1 MGEQFYM
8 ALILSLAAL
17 VAVIFLAWTNGL
29 NRFDPTWIVAG
40 STTVMMV
47 WVFYGATWFL
57 RLCVSLEQLL
67 RILTGHKPEEAHQSL
82 RGTLQRLHQIY
93 EELAQP

>member
-17 VAVIFLAWTNGL
+17 AAVIFLAWTNGL
-29 NRFDPTWIVAG
+29 NSFNPTWIVAAN
-40 STTVMMV
+40 TMVIMV

-57 RLCVSLEQLL
+57 RLCVSLERLL
-67 RILTGHKPEEAHQSL
+67 RILTGHKSELADYSL
-82 RGTLQRLHQIY
+82 RGTLQHLNNIVK
-93 EELAQP
+93 ELGEQ